1 MYIIM
6 LGKPGSGKGT
16 VGKMLSEKLGIIH
29 VSSGELFRS
38 YTKKVGDVG
47 KEIEKYIS
55 KGNLVPDELA
65 IRLVE
70 KRLLEADCKNGVIL
84 DGFPR
89 TVEQAKELDRFLKEN
104 NQKVDMALELAL
116 TDKDIIDRIVKRVIC
131 TNKDCREVYNLEF
144 KKPTQEGICD
154 ICGSK
159 LEKRADDNIET
170 VKNRLKTYRETSAK
184 LVDYYKE
191 KDLLYAVKL
200 NIHSGKTSED
210 VAEEVKDKII
220 NNK

>member
-29 VSSGELFRS
+29 ISSGELFRS
-38 YTKKVGDVG
+38 YTKKVGNIG
-47 KEIEKYIS
+47 KEIESYIS

-70 KRLLEADCKNGVIL
+70 KRLQEEDCKNGVIL

-89 TVEQAKELDRFLKEN
+89 TVEQAKELDRFL
-104 NQKVDMALELAL
+104 DMALELVL

-144 KKPTQEGICD
+144 KKPKQEGICD
-154 ICGSK
+154 ICGSR
-159 LEKRADDNIET
+159 LEKRDDDKIET